1 MNAERRAAADCSKH
15 TCFRA
20 FVASLLVNG
29 LKLLVVLVGWQLQRL
44 NHAAAGRER
53 GWRRHVD
60 LLHPGLALSWGTG
73 TLSLEWRVQE
83 GYCESVQYADAR
95 LRVLGRAGPDLAV
108 FREDDALL
116 KVEVLP
122 VAQSDSARRRGAR
135 IAHGPQRHFES
146 VNLLGPSRITLAL
159 QLERLHE
166 REAHVIYAHKGVLD
180 ARHVDGEVQIPV
192 EEQEG
197 RRQVDPNNAEVLV
210 GRFGDGVEPWRD
222 GAVFAV
228 VGDCVREAERRNS
241 QGDCLDVE
249 ERRGL
254 TQADFPLCSEVKSK
268 KACALG
274 CCHEFVFGASA
285 I

>member
-1 MNAERRAAADCSKH
+1 MIHDHGQFNARRLAAAGRSKR

-20 FVASLLVNG
+20 FVARLLVDG

-116 KVEVLP
+116 EVEVLP
-122 VAQSDSARRRGAR
+122 VAQSDPARGRGAR
-135 IAHGPQRHFES
+135 LAH
-146 VNLLGPSRITLAL
+146 
-159 QLERLHE
+159 
-166 REAHVIYAHKGVLD
+166 
-180 ARHVDGEVQIPV
+180 
-192 EEQEG
+192 
-197 RRQVDPNNAEVLV
+197 
-210 GRFGDGVEPWRD
+210 
-222 GAVFAV
+222 
-228 VGDCVREAERRNS
+228 
-241 QGDCLDVE
+241 
-249 ERRGL
+249 
-254 TQADFPLCSEVKSK
+254 
-268 KACALG
+268 
-274 CCHEFVFGASA
+274 
-285 I
+285 